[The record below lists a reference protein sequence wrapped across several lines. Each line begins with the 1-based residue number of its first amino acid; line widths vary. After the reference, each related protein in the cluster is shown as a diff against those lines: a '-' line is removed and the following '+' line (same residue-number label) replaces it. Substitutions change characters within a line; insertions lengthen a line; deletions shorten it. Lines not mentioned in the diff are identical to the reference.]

1 MVQEAQQ
8 DEGQADWVYGGDF
21 ILVDVHA
28 VPDITLEAVLQ
39 CATLFTGFFKM
50 GKTAACLLVGWS
62 EDQCAA
68 FASGCGSMAFK
79 TQSLWNEG
87 RRRRAAA
94 ALVP

>member
-50 GKTAACLLVGWS
+50 GKTAACSSVGRFV
-62 EDQCAA
+62 DQCTA
-68 FASGCGSMAFK
+68 FASGCGLLVFK
-79 TQSLWNEG
+79 TRSLWNEG